1 MTSSHPSNSD
11 LSTCPGG
18 LLLSQDEDAKE
29 LAKAAIK
36 LRTPAAKTP
45 AGSKRKAAA
54 QQAAGK
60 KQSQQSRQRPH
71 ARAAGMVARLQARF
85 KQRQLSAVVRPFLGA
100 GRGAMPW
107 L

>member
-1 MTSSHPSNSD
+1 M
-11 LSTCPGG
+11 
-18 LLLSQDEDAKE
+18 LLSQNEDAKE

-60 KQSQQSRQRPH
+60 KQKVTAAKPAKPAKATRKSCRHGRK
-71 ARAAGMVARLQARF
+71 AAGKV
-85 KQRQLSAVVRPFLGA
+85 
-100 GRGAMPW
+100 
-107 L
+107 